1 MHTILVIIF
10 YDCTT
15 LTSNLY
21 YYEKRYRTLYTNMR
35 IIHHMKKEPT
45 RCPLCYSLMKAE
57 PTRCPLCYSLMKAEP
72 TLPAATAITSSAGDT
87 DRLIVMLALG
97 SPGALAVTIMLVG
110 GAEP

>member
-35 IIHHMKKEPT
+35 IIHHLKK
-45 RCPLCYSLMKAE
+45 E